1 MASGAAFYVNMA
13 GFNKQ
18 AITPDFPAKH
28 IRYILN
34 RNKAREVGSQH
45 APHDFHRA
53 QDWLTAH
60 YSAGRKNARV
70 WTRFIVSMPHDLTHG
85 QRVSLLRDYLAA
97 MSRGRA
103 QFVWAIHDDTAS
115 PHAHVVFVDKDVD
128 TGRRVAQLSEA
139 SSAARWRKVWE
150 DCCNR
155 ALAIAGSLARV
166 SRMGKHSQHHRSLNE
181 RARAEK
187 NRAVVAVDAP
197 IAVEY
202 PQLPPAPVLAT
213 GLQQRTP
220 PSATEPIGIAMESVV
235 KREVDRPT
243 IATVVAFVAS
253 QMSELER
260 LRATRQTISDYRAS
274 YAQVTASLIRT
285 QARMDAI
292 QPELLR
298 AGTRVVKAEQEAD
311 RHKGIWSR
319 LWQMISPAARSRAK
333 AAKTAAEMAVYTL
346 STTQIKA
353 NNLLREAQT
362 LQADQ
367 KALHEKA
374 NALKASLAVYGSDED
389 VDQAEKTLIRTIAV
403 NSAELSAAELSQ
415 AMMSGDIT
423 ADEHRRMMRA
433 IDQGGLE
440 A

>member
-1 MASGAAFYVNMA
+1 MVSGAAFFINMA

-18 AITPDFPAKH
+18 AITADFPAKH

-34 RNKAREVGSQH
+34 RNKVREVGSQH

-70 WTRFIVSMPHDLTHG
+70 WTRFIVNMPHDLSHG
-85 QRVSLLRDYLAA
+85 QRVTLLRDYLAA
-97 MSRGRA
+97 MSQGRA

-128 TGRRVAQLSEA
+128 TGRRVAQLSEG
-139 SSAARWRKVWE
+139 SSAERWRKVWE

-155 ALAIAGSLARV
+155 ALAMAGSLARV
-166 SRMGKHSQHHRSLNE
+166 SRLGKHSHHHRLLNE
-181 RARAEK
+181 RAREMQRKSAD
-187 NRAVVAVDAP
+187 AMLAP
-197 IAVEY
+197 IAAES
-202 PQLPPAPVLAT
+202 PQLPPAPAIEG
-213 GLQQRTP
+213 GLQQITSHP
-220 PSATEPIGIAMESVV
+220 ATEPIGITMESVV
-235 KREVDRPT
+235 KREVDHPT
-243 IATVVAFVAS
+243 LATVVAFVAS

-285 QARMDAI
+285 QASMDAI

-298 AGTRVVKAEQEAD
+298 AGARVVKAEQDAD
-311 RHKGIWSR
+311 RHKGIWNR
-319 LWQMISPAARSRAK
+319 MWQLVSPAARSRAK

-346 STTQIKA
+346 TTTQIKA

-374 NALKASLAVYGSDED
+374 NALKASLAVYGTDED

-403 NSAELSAAELSQ
+403 NSAELSASELSQ
-415 AMMSGDIT
+415 AMMSGEIT